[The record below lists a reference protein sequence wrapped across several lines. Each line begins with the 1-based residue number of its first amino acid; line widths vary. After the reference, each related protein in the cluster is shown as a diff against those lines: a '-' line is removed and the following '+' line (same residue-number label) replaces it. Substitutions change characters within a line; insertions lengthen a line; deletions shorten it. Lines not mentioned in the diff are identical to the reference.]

1 VSADLPALG
10 RARIGTKI
18 RFAPIALDAAHA
30 LRRRHVADMEMIPSL
45 VVPLVPT
52 EQDIATILFENNLI
66 SGAIYARS

>member
-10 RARIGTKI
+10 RARIGTTI
-18 RFAPIALDAAHA
+18 RFERITIEEAHA
-30 LRRRHVADMEMIPSL
+30 LRRGHVADIERIPDF

-52 EQDIATILFENNLI
+52 EQDIAAILFENNLI